1 MLIMYTVNI
10 IGHVEK
16 RKLVDELTNRVK
28 YERKANIYGV
38 CIKLLTDIKNVKER
52 WEDNFYFMSEDIRS
66 HGRMY
71 VFYSDKYPENTCL
84 YDPLSKTAFLFNF
97 DYYGWIKSI
106 ALALASDILEDEH
119 DIYGVHGAAVEF
131 NRVGVAI
138 IAPSGTGKTTHSYLL
153 LKRGASLVSDDWF
166 FVRFYGD
173 LAVAYASEK
182 NFYVREDIAK
192 IWPRLENIV
201 KEADID
207 KKGRAVINIRL
218 VIGKGKIKP
227 QTTLSKIILLKRDPE
242 DSTIVKKM
250 TANEAI
256 NYMVKHDFCNPHQLV
271 RSQRKHE
278 LRKWY
283 FMELFKRCETFLVNT
298 VEEPVKVHEKIVE
311 NICSSE

>member
-1 MLIMYTVNI
+1 MYTVNI
-10 IGHVEK
+10 IDYNKK
-16 RKLVDELTNRVK
+16 REMTDQLLDRVK
-28 YERKANIYGV
+28 YERKANIYGI
-38 CIKLLTDIKNVKER
+38 CIKLLTDVRDVKER

-71 VFYSDKYPENTCL
+71 VFQSDEYPENTCL
-84 YDPLSKTAFLFNF
+84 YDPFSKTAFLFNF

-131 NRVGVAI
+131 NRTGVAI

-166 FVRFYGD
+166 FVRFYGE

-192 IWPRLENIV
+192 IWPRLEDIV
-201 KEADID
+201 READID

-227 QTTLSKIILLKRDPE
+227 QTTLSRIILLKRDYEDETLVRELTPE
-242 DSTIVKKM
+242 
-250 TANEAI
+250 EAI
-256 NYMVKHDFCNPHQLV
+256 KYMVKHDFCNPHQLV
-271 RSQRKHE
+271 RDDRKMK
-278 LRKWY
+278 LREWY
-283 FMELFKRCETFLVNT
+283 FNELFKRCKIFLVNT
-298 VEEPVKVHEKIVE
+298 IKEPLKVHEKIVE
-311 NICSSE
+311 SMLL